1 VSSLGLV
8 ILNLG
13 LLLIVVVQE
22 WRSHAERREWTAE
35 RRALIE
41 RLTGVTLGPAPSS
54 EIGAIERVW
63 GTDED
68 EARVEQRRRKRAGW
82 SEP

>member
-1 VSSLGLV
+1 MSFLEMCAV
-8 ILNLG
+8 IVIFLAALAFAHY
-13 LLLIVVVQE
+13 LQHV
-22 WRSHAERREWTAE
+22 ERREWTAE

-41 RLTGVTLGPAPSS
+41 RLTGVTLTSAVDR
-54 EIGAIERVW
+54 EIDAVERVW